1 MSIRMSNKIK
11 MSKELRLYPAIILKS
26 YYMIMKRARRIID
39 ELNGQYFDY
48 NLQKKYKYIILIP
61 QSFWID

>member
-1 MSIRMSNKIK
+1 MSNKIK